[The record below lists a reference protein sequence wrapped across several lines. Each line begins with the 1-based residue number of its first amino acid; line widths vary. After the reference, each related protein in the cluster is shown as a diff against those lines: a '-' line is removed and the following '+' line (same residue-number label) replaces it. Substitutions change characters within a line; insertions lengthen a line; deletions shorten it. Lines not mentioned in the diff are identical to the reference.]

1 MFICSVKAS
10 TIKFFSIIA
19 ICLIGLVLAL
29 AFGSGDSIAASA
41 QGEVRFD
48 GIKDEEDRRAFITAQ
63 GYKLAEGCVE
73 EVTFSVPKDFDRII
87 SGYNEIQKAQGLDL
101 EKYKGKKVT
110 RYTYKVENYEGYDG
124 TVYAN
129 VIVYRSKIIA
139 CDVSSSDPKG
149 FVKPL
154 VKLS

>member
-10 TIKFFSIIA
+10 TIKFFSLIA
-19 ICLIGLVLAL
+19 VCLIGLVVALAL
-29 AFGSGDSIAASA
+29 GGGDSIAAVA
-41 QGEVRFD
+41 EGEIRFD
-48 GIKDEEDRRAFITAQ
+48 GIKDDEDRRAFVTAC
-63 GYKLAEGCVE
+63 GYTLAEGCVE
-73 EVTFSVPKDFDRII
+73 EVSFSVPKDFDRII
-87 SGYNEIQKAQGLDL
+87 SGYNEVQKSQGLDL

-110 RYTYKVENYEGYDG
+110 RYTYQVKNYEGYDG

-129 VIVYRSKIIA
+129 IVVYRSKIIA
-139 CDVSSSDPKG
+139 CDISSADPSG